1 MGPWIYLLYS
11 WSLDLPIIKLVPGF
25 TYYKVGPWTHLL
37 KRWSL
42 DLPIIKLVPGIIIKL
57 VPGIIIKLV
66 PGINIKLVP
75 GITYHKVGPWI
86 YLLRSFD
93 EMTVPL

>member
-1 MGPWIYLLYS
+1 M
-11 WSLDLPIIKLVPGF
+11 VPGF

-42 DLPIIKLVPGIIIKL
+42 DLPIIKLVPGIIIKLVPGIIIKL